1 MTERYLGSIIS
12 PSPVEPSEGFADST
26 ASGVWNVHD
35 PLIFGQAG
43 DWPDPTNA
51 SPDKFIENLFS
62 CFAYTGTGSNLDI
75 DNGIDILNKGGL
87 TWFKRRDATSDHQL
101 FDTERTGRYRIES
114 NTTDA
119 QADEGG
125 VVWTPLSDGGFR
137 LNGDGGANIYNSSNH
152 SYISWT
158 FRKQPKFFDVVTYT
172 GNDTAGRTV
181 SHNLGSVPGMIIIKS
196 TSVAHPWPVFHRGI
210 TDAEDKIVKLNKN
223 DAAGNAYTH
232 WNRTEPTATEFT
244 LGTEAEVNQ
253 NGATYVAYLFAHNDS
268 DGGFGSTGDQD
279 IIKCG
284 SYTGNGSSSNAITLG
299 FEPQW
304 IMIKNATASAN
315 WILFDNV
322 RGIHTGADDEYMFA
336 DTTAAGADGEL
347 IEVTADGFRL
357 TANNST
363 TNNSS
368 QTYIYMA
375 IRRGPMI
382 TPTAGTQVFF
392 ADLITA
398 NQSGITATGIG
409 FSPDVIVNLVRSRA
423 NHGQQICNRV
433 TGPLKQLFT
442 NYNSAEATSNGTALQ
457 SFDMDGY
464 TLGADTAGNGWN
476 AYSGDTSVK
485 HCFKRA
491 PGFLDVV
498 AYSGDGTSSRNIK
511 HNLTVAP
518 ELILLKNR
526 TSGGGGAGWIAGVA
540 SLGNDEGALHSANAF
555 AAYNLITTYGTTTF
569 TAASGDE
576 QINKSGEDYVAFLF
590 ATVAGVSKVGTYS
603 GTGSDIN
610 VDCGF
615 TSGARFVLAK
625 RTDSSGD
632 WYAWDSARG
641 IVDGNDPYMLYG
653 PSAAVEV
660 TNTDYIDPLS
670 SGFTITSNA
679 QSDLNTNG
687 GTYLFLAIA

>member
-12 PSPVEPSEGFADST
+12 PSPVEPSSNTENSA
-26 ASGVWNVHD
+26 ASGVWNIHD

-51 SPDKFIENLFS
+51 SPSKFIENLFS
-62 CFAYTGTGSNLDI
+62 CFAYTGDNNAITI
-75 DNGIDILNKGGL
+75 TNGIDLLNEGGL
-87 TWFKRRDATSDHQL
+87 VWIKKRNASENHA
-101 FDTERTGRYRIES
+101 FVDTVR
-114 NTTDA
+114 
-119 QADEGG
+119 GG
-125 VVWTPLSDGGFR
+125 GNVLRSDGNNANQDKTGDWSSFNSNGFS
-137 LNGDGGANIYNSSNH
+137 LGGGEGLWSGANT
-152 SYISWT
+152 YISWT
-158 FRKQPKFFDVVTYT
+158 FRKQPKFFDIVTYT
-172 GNDTAGRTV
+172 GTGSARTV
-181 SHNLGSVPGMIIIKS
+181 SHNLGSVPGMIIVKKTNDSADWYI
-196 TSVAHPWPVFHRGI
+196 HHRSFSSQQ
-210 TDAEDKIVKLNKN
+210 KIQFDN
-223 DAAGNAYTH
+223 G
-232 WNRTEPTATEFT
+232 TATTDVQGFT
-244 LGTEAEVNQ
+244 STPTSSVFSLGTRGSVNDS
-253 NGATYVAYLFAHNDS
+253 GASYVAYLFAHNDG

-284 SYTGNGSSSNAITLG
+284 SYTGNGSSSNTITLG

-304 IMIKNATASAN
+304 IMIKNATASAD
-315 WILFDNV
+315 WILFDIV
-322 RGIHTGADDEYMFA
+322 RGIHTGADDKYVFPN
-336 DTTAAGADGEL
+336 TSAAEGNFEG
-347 IEVTADGFRL
+347 IEVTADGFRI
-357 TANNST
+357 TSNNAT
-363 TNNSS
+363 TNTSS
-368 QTYIYMA
+368 ETYIYMA

-398 NQSGITATGIG
+398 NQTGRSETGIG

-442 NYNSAEATSNGTALQ
+442 NYNSAEQTSNGQALQ

-526 TSGGGGAGWIAGVA
+526 TSSGGGAGWKVGVA
-540 SLGNDEGALHSANAF
+540 SLGNDEGALHNGNAF
-555 AAYNLITTYGTTTF
+555 AAYNLITTYSTTTF

-653 PSAAVEV
+653 PGAAVEV

-679 QSDLNTNG
+679 GSDLNASG
-687 GTYLFLAIA
+687 GTYLFLAIS

>member
-51 SPDKFIENLFS
+51 SPSKFIENLFS
-62 CFAYTGTGSNLDI
+62 CFKYTGDNNAITI
-75 DNGIDILNKGGL
+75 TNGIDLLNEGGL
-87 TWFKRRDATSDHQL
+87 VWIKKRNASENHA
-101 FDTERTGRYRIES
+101 FVDTVR
-114 NTTDA
+114 
-119 QADEGG
+119 GG
-125 VVWTPLSDGGFR
+125 GNVLRSDGNNANQDKTGDWSSFNSNGFS
-137 LNGDGGANIYNSSNH
+137 LGGGEGLWSGANT
-152 SYISWT
+152 YISWT
-158 FRKQPKFFDVVTYT
+158 FRKQPKFFDIVTYT
-172 GNDTAGRTV
+172 GTGSARTV
-181 SHNLGSVPGMIIIKS
+181 SHNLGSVPGMIIVKKTNDSADWYI
-196 TSVAHPWPVFHRGI
+196 HHRSFSSQQ
-210 TDAEDKIVKLNKN
+210 KIQFDN
-223 DAAGNAYTH
+223 G
-232 WNRTEPTATEFT
+232 TATTDVQGFT
-244 LGTEAEVNQ
+244 STPTSSVFSLGTRGSVNDS
-253 NGATYVAYLFAHNDS
+253 GASYVAYLFAHNDG

-284 SYTGNGSSSNAITLG
+284 SYTGNGSSSNTITLG

-304 IMIKNATASAN
+304 IMIKNATASAD
-315 WILFDNV
+315 WILFDIV
-322 RGIHTGADDEYMFA
+322 RGIHTGADDKYVFPN
-336 DTTAAGADGEL
+336 TSAAEGNFEG
-347 IEVTADGFRL
+347 IEVTADGFRI
-357 TANNST
+357 TSNNAT
-363 TNNSS
+363 TNTSS
-368 QTYIYMA
+368 ETYIYMA

-398 NQSGITATGIG
+398 NQTGRSETGIG

-442 NYNSAEATSNGTALQ
+442 NYNSAEQTSNGQALQ

-476 AYSGDTSVK
+476 AYSSDTSVK

-526 TSGGGGAGWIAGVA
+526 TSSGGGAGWKVGVA
-540 SLGNDEGALHSANAF
+540 SLGNDEGALHNGNAF
-555 AAYNLITTYGTTTF
+555 AAYNLITTYSTTTF

-653 PSAAVEV
+653 PGAAVEV

-679 QSDLNTNG
+679 GSDLNASG
-687 GTYLFLAIA
+687 GTYLFLAIS